1 MSISARAVEAV
12 DQYLINRIVRETMD
26 RKRGD
31 HTGKWKGRAEEGVVS
46 VAMERAPTVCPV
58 RDIVSVCMN
67 ATQTHNVLYS
77 TAVLTVC
84 DSDDDLTEIDD
95 YKQTHLNLRLEVSRC

>member
-1 MSISARAVEAV
+1 M

>member
-1 MSISARAVEAV
+1 M
-12 DQYLINRIVRETMD
+12 DQYVIDRIVRETMD
-26 RKRGD
+26 RRRGD
-31 HTGKWKGRAEEGVVS
+31 HTGKWKGRVEGLVVS

-58 RDIVSVCMN
+58 CDIVSVCMN
-67 ATQTHNVLYS
+67 TTQTHNVLYS

-84 DSDDDLTEIDD
+84 DSDGDLNEIDD